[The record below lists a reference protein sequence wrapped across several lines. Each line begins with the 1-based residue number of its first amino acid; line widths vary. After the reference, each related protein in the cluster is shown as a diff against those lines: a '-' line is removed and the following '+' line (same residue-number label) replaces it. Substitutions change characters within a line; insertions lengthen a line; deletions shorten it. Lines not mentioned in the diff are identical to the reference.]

1 MLLGEQP
8 SALDLAALFT
18 RLSAPNAAALTT
30 AARAG
35 QLAALLQG
43 VTSQSEFL
51 SAQSDEDYT
60 TALTLAFAVMA
71 QLASAAEATA
81 ATTALA
87 SLLTADPASRAA
99 LKIRTLTNL
108 INVLGNS
115 NTVSASQ
122 RFTVLMQMME
132 FALAAG
138 AATAA
143 LVLQPLTSLQAQI
156 RAWKLS
162 PADATA
168 LLLVSFKLSLKV
180 GPAGVQSKSLKSKGD
195 DFATPAAAPTFY
207 NLGAQPT
214 LQHEYLYAVLKSLDA
229 AAPATLKEKQYQDL
243 ALTAVVASVSNGL
256 AATLHILDPVN
267 VWQLAV
273 VQTMSASNNVQAAA
287 AFQLLRILVDADL
300 PAWVAFEKGAGAALL
315 KENAATL
322 DAATLLR
329 KIRTLALC
337 SLAVS
342 SQSASAGDNLL
353 TYSQIQSKLQL
364 APKDPEAVEAAVID
378 AVMAGRIDAMMDQ
391 EAETI
396 IVKSVDKGGGKHG
409 RRGERCCAVLG

>member
-8 SALDLAALFT
+8 SALELAALFT
-18 RLSAPNAAALTT
+18 RLGAANAAALTT
-30 AARAG
+30 AARDG
-35 QLAALLQG
+35 KLAALLAG
-43 VTSQSEFL
+43 VTSQAAFL
-51 SAQSDEDYT
+51 AQQSDEDYT
-60 TALTLAFAVMA
+60 AALTLSFAVLS
-71 QLASAAEATA
+71 QLSAAAEAAT

-87 SLLTADPASRAA
+87 ALLTAEPAQRAQ

-108 INVLGNS
+108 INVMGGLS
-115 NTVSASQ
+115 TVSAAQ

-132 FALAAG
+132 LALAAAPAN
-138 AATAA
+138 AAAASPAA
-143 LVLQPLTSLQAQI
+143 LVLQPLSSLQSQI

-168 LLLVSFKLSLKV
+168 LLLVSYKLSLKV
-180 GPAGVQSKSLKSKGD
+180 GPNGAAPAKTLKSKAD
-195 DFATPAAAPTFY
+195 EFAAPAAVPTFY

-214 LQHEYLYAVLKSLDA
+214 LQHEYLYALLKSLDS

-243 ALTAVVASVSNGL
+243 ALAAVLASAANGL

-267 VWQLAV
+267 VFQLAV
-273 VQTMSASNNVQAAA
+273 VQAMSASNNAQAAA

-300 PAWVAFEKGAGAALL
+300 PAWVAFEKGAGAPLL

-337 SLAVS
+337 SLAVA
-342 SQSASAGDNLL
+342 SQSAAAGDNLL
-353 TYSQIQSKLQL
+353 SYAQIQQKLQL
-364 APKDPEAVEAAVID
+364 APKDSEAVEAAVID
-378 AVMAGRIDAMMDQ
+378 AVMAGRIDAKMDQ
-391 EAETI
+391 EAETL
-396 IVKSVDKGGGKHG
+396 IVKSVAHT
-409 RRGERCCAVLG
+409 RRQ